1 MKMRIDPRR
10 AGIIAMMQVHHGFPS
25 NKGMNQD
32 LLGCVGLNS
41 GGTDNFGVEIS
52 NIMSRMTMAKMAMM
66 TAKSEM

>member
-1 MKMRIDPRR
+1 MNTNMDPRR

-25 NKGMNQD
+25 NRGIIQD

-41 GGTDNFGVEIS
+41 GGTESFGVEIS
-52 NIMSRMTMAKMAMM
+52 NRMSTMTIAKMAMM

>member
-10 AGIIAMMQVHHGFPS
+10 AGITAIMQVHQGFPS
-25 NKGMNQD
+25 NKGMIQD

-52 NIMSRMTMAKMAMM
+52 NIMSRMTIAKIAMM